1 MTHVVAKQSFV
12 HGSNRRRG
20 DVFEVSAQVAE
31 QLRRAGLVY
40 VEDPISANPFRAA
53 GASSSAL
60 PAVPVSPKQTAKPSV
75 SGGRKKKEG
84 A

>member
-1 MTHVVAKQSFV
+1 MTHVVATQSFE
-12 HGSNRRRG
+12 HGRSWSRG

-31 QLRRAGLVY
+31 QLRRAGLVRI
-40 VEDPISANPFRAA
+40 EDPISANPFQAA
-53 GASSSAL
+53 GTSSSAL
-60 PAVPVSPKQTAKPSV
+60 PAAPVSPKQTAKPSG